1 MIFVHAQYNICYA
14 QKMYPD
20 TTSETDI
27 WITRIFVA
35 LLILCPQMFLTTV
48 DECIV
53 ARLFM
58 NLIKFA
64 ADAAALAPTEGSIGN
79 D

>member
-1 MIFVHAQYNICYA
+1 
-14 QKMYPD
+14 MYPD

-27 WITRIFVA
+27 RITRISVA

-48 DECIV
+48 DEWIV

-58 NLIKFA
+58 NLLKFA